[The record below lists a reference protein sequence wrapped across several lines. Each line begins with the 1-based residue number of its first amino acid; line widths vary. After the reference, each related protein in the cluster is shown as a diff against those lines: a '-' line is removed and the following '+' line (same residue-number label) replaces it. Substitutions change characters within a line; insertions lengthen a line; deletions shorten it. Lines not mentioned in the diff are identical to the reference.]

1 MFGSADTCQPARAY
15 GIHIFCHLIQDTSS
29 GRAQVLRVH
38 QLSRLTPA
46 QAFSPASCF
55 VVEFGWSV
63 VGRRCAKTQH
73 MSTSSCCRPPR
84 VEYREQ
90 EAPTYDK
97 QAGTLALPLGSTA
110 AAAIIAHEA
119 HEAEAFDADAKVTF
133 LLRID
138 AETTTPLCTS
148 ASKICGYCGTVV
160 ATAAVSTHMKRCNL
174 CAWHHVIAAHVAVQV
189 ARSVLPGHGLSGGP
203 GLRLNEP
210 AIHRGLHVAAKAG
223 ARLPT
228 PPQRPCSPP
237 APSPTEPMS
246 PFVLPPLM
254 SPVTLS
260 AYTKPLAFPY
270 VFAFAADCFQA
281 GHEDST
287 VGRRQSA
294 EDGQASRAP
303 RAERAGACAGGC
315 DRQGGREECPHMP
328 ADEDPSSSSTDDSIA
343 TEENAAAASA
353 SMLISATFNDDPG
366 RPTKKRKERK
376 RSKGLWRYESL
387 ESSCGKLWRK
397 HTKQPRVAVSSIN
410 ESCI

>member
-1 MFGSADTCQPARAY
+1 MCTSFPGSRRRTAFRAR
-15 GIHIFCHLIQDTSS
+15 
-29 GRAQVLRVH
+29 
-38 QLSRLTPA
+38 LS
-46 QAFSPASCF
+46 SCF

-410 ESCI
+410 ESCL

>member
-1 MFGSADTCQPARAY
+1 M
-15 GIHIFCHLIQDTSS
+15 H
-29 GRAQVLRVH
+29 QV
-38 QLSRLTPA
+38 SRLPPPNCFCST
-46 QAFSPASCF
+46 AF
-55 VVEFGWSV
+55 VLYGRIRLVRHWSTV
-63 VGRRCAKTQH
+63 RTQTQQ

-260 AYTKPLAFPY
+260 AYTKPLAIPY
-270 VFAFAADCFQA
+270 MFAFAADRFQV

-294 EDGQASRAP
+294 EDGHQASRAP

-376 RSKGLWRYESL
+376 RSKGLWRYETL

-397 HTKQPRVAVSSIN
+397 HTKQPRVAVSSKN
-410 ESCI
+410 ESCILRD